1 MPKITFSQEVK
12 DERCEVKIKQE
23 EALAE
28 LAAMLL
34 FGENILDNTVTLKTD
49 KANIAAR
56 IQLVFKI
63 AIQED
68 VFIDIIKG
76 RKLYSISVP

>member
-12 DERCEVKIKQE
+12 EELCEVKIKKE

-34 FGENILDNTVTLKTD
+34 FGENILDNTVTLKTEH
-49 KANIAAR
+49 ANVAAR
-56 IQLVFKI
+56 IQHIFRK
-63 AIQED
+63 AIEED
-68 VFIDIIKG
+68 RFLEYKKEFYEKYG
-76 RKLYSISVP
+76 L